1 MKHLW
6 LKFRQKYKQKNWS
19 VKKQTMATRNSQT
32 LMQTSGDD
40 TFDFLFK
47 IVLIGDCSVGKTK
60 IVQRFKTG
68 NYTESHANTIGVDF
82 SMKTITVDGKKV
94 KVEYTENYS
103 IQLNSISAIRFC
115 GVYNGTPTQI
125 FNRQLWSLFD
135 GIKSFIFGTK
145 PC

>member
-1 MKHLW
+1 M
-6 LKFRQKYKQKNWS
+6 
-19 VKKQTMATRNSQT
+19 TTRNSQT

-68 NYTESHANTIGVDF
+68 NFTESHANTIGVDF

-94 KVEYTENYS
+94 KVCVRIRQISNWIFYMASKSLCQKTHTARPHTVFQC
-103 IQLNSISAIRFC
+103 INSLAR
-115 GVYNGTPTQI
+115 
-125 FNRQLWSLFD
+125 
-135 GIKSFIFGTK
+135 
-145 PC
+145 